1 MSIVYLH
8 GIFVDIW
15 RMIDFNLTRLMKII
29 FTTALLVTV
38 FNCFSQ
44 LKTTADFKVH
54 NRELTIANENGISVM
69 HLNEADNDGVAWLT
83 GAKFING
90 NIELDIKGKD
100 LLQHSFVGVAFHG
113 VNDFT
118 FDCIYFRPFNFEAV
132 DPVRKV
138 HAVQY
143 ISLPKYDWELLRT
156 KFPGKYEKGLATPP
170 DPNRWFHARI
180 NVNGKK
186 IRVFVNGEST
196 PSLEV
201 EQIVPADGSMI
212 GFWVGNTSGG
222 DFKNLKISK

>member
-1 MSIVYLH
+1 MRS
-8 GIFVDIW
+8 
-15 RMIDFNLTRLMKII
+15 I
-29 FTTALLVTV
+29 FTIVLLSAVLS
-38 FNCFSQ
+38 CFSQ
-44 LKTTADFKVH
+44 LKTAADFKVH
-54 NRELTIANENGISVM
+54 NRVLTINNENAVSAM
-69 HLNEADNDGVAWLT
+69 HLNEADNDGVAWLS
-83 GAKFING
+83 GAKFTNG

-118 FDCIYFRPFNFEAV
+118 FDCIYFRPFNFKAA

-143 ISLPKYDWELLRT
+143 ISSPGYDWELLRT
-156 KFPGKYEKGLATPP
+156 KFPGKYEKGIAAPP
-170 DPNRWFHARI
+170 EPNGWFHARI

-186 IRVFVNGEST
+186 ITVFVNGENT

-201 EQIVPADGSMI
+201 EQKVPIDGSMI

>member
-1 MSIVYLH
+1 M
-8 GIFVDIW
+8 
-15 RMIDFNLTRLMKII
+15 LTPVAINFKQVPIMKILI
-29 FTTALLVTV
+29 TVTLLLVTL
-38 FNCFSQ
+38 NCFSQ
-44 LKTTADFKVH
+44 LKTTADFKVR
-54 NRELTIANENGISVM
+54 NRELTIVNEGGVSVM
-69 HLNEADNDGVAWLT
+69 HLSEADNDGVAWLT
-83 GAKFING
+83 GAKFTNG

-100 LLQHSFVGVAFHG
+100 LLQHSFVGIAFHG

-118 FDCIYFRPFNFEAV
+118 FDCIYFRPFNFKAA

-156 KFPGKYEKGLATPP
+156 KFPAKYEKGIAAPP
-170 DPNRWFHARI
+170 DPNGWFHARI

-186 IRVFVNGEST
+186 ITVFVNGEST

-201 EQIVPADGSMI
+201 EQIVPAGGSMI